1 MFSFPLTISIKRV
14 IFRNHSLLLFFL
26 FLNACGSTHPL
37 VSTPN
42 IYSNNNFPV
51 DEIPIS
57 QQTTTPNI
65 LYVTDRLAEK
75 DKKGNLIYQ
84 SKRSSSMVVGEISV
98 AYGEDISWED
108 LIEASNTQKRGTKI
122 NLEISETNELVRFP
136 ATPMPFELN
145 NGEIKLVEPG
155 KSELEL
161 SKRKFNKLL
170 SNRLVKANSR
180 EVILFIHGYNNN
192 FTDAGLS
199 LADIWHFTGRFGVP
213 IIYSWPA
220 ASGGLFGYFKDR
232 EAGEFT
238 IFHLKEFIR
247 LVSEHNDVENIHV
260 IAHSRGTDITTSALR
275 ELLIE
280 SRAAGISPREK
291 YKITNLF
298 LAAPDMDFGVVSQR
312 LIAEKIGP
320 AFGQITVY
328 MNKDDGALGL
338 AQRLM
343 SGLRFGRA
351 QSDNLSDDER
361 EIFAKITNVNFV
373 NVEGASG
380 VIGHNYFRAHPGVLS
395 DIVATIKEKVP
406 PGNNKRPL
414 TQLNDNFWSLPED
427 YLLQNK

>member
-1 MFSFPLTISIKRV
+1 MFSFPSLISNKRMV
-14 IFRNHSLLLFFL
+14 FRKHSLLLFFL
-26 FLNACGSTHPL
+26 FLNACSSNHPL

-57 QQTTTPNI
+57 QQTITPKI

-75 DKKGNLIYQ
+75 DKKGKLIYK

-98 AYGEDISWED
+98 KYGEGTSWD
-108 LIEASNTQKRGTKI
+108 ALVDASSTQKRVDKI
-122 NLEISETNELVRFP
+122 NLEIAETKELVKFP
-136 ATPMPFELN
+136 ATPMPFELEK
-145 NGEIKLVEPG
+145 GEIKLIEPG

-161 SKRKFNKLL
+161 SKRKFNELL
-170 SNRLVKANSR
+170 SKRLAEANSQ
-180 EVILFIHGYNNN
+180 EIILFIHGYNNS

-213 IIYSWPA
+213 ITYTWPA

-247 LVSEHNDVENIHV
+247 LLSEHNEVENIHIV
-260 IAHSRGTDITTSALR
+260 SHSRGTDITTSALR

-361 EIFAKITNVNFV
+361 EIFARIKNVNFV
-373 NVEGASG
+373 NVEGVSG
-380 VIGHNYFRAHPGVLS
+380 LIGHSYFRAHPGVLS
-395 DIVATIKEKVP
+395 DIVAAIKEKVP
-406 PGNNKRPL
+406 PGNSKRPL
-414 TQLNDNFWSLPED
+414 AQINGNFWTLPKD
-427 YLLQNK
+427 YLLLR